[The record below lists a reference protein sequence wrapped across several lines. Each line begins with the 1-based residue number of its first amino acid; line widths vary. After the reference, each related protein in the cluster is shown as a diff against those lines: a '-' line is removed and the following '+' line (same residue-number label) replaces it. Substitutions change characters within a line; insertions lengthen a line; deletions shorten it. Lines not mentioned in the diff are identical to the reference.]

1 MRRFVGTL
9 FIALVAAA
17 VLSGTAPAKEG
28 GVELSSTP
36 VGMSSGDPWTPELRL
51 IEGAPELL
59 AQAKPGIT
67 IRNADNGATRTFD
80 ATSTADPQVWN
91 VRVVFPS
98 GGWWVVEAFDGATG
112 RSYPIGGQWLIAEP
126 KGGSAPPAPSSDG
139 TAAGGSFPVWP
150 VTGGA
155 LGFLFAAVGAA
166 LFLRRQRFGLSH

>member
-1 MRRFVGTL
+1 MRRFVGSL

-51 IEGAPELL
+51 IDGAPELL

-67 IRNADNGATRTFD
+67 IRSVDTGATRTFD
-80 ATSTADPQVWN
+80 AAPTADPQVWN

-98 GGWWVVEAFDGATG
+98 GGWWLVEAFDGATG
-112 RSYPIGGQWLIAEP
+112 RSYSIGGQWLISTP
-126 KGGSAPPAPSSDG
+126 KGAPAAPAPSSDA
-139 TAAGGSFPVWP
+139 TAGGSFPVWP

-155 LGFLFAAVGAA
+155 LAFLFAAVGAA
-166 LFLRRQRFGLSH
+166 LFFRRQRFGLSH

>member
-1 MRRFVGTL
+1 MRRFVGALLIT
-9 FIALVAAA
+9 LVAAA
-17 VLSGTAPAKEG
+17 VLSGTASAKEG

-36 VGMSSGDPWTPELRL
+36 VGMSSGDPWTPQLQL
-51 IEGAPELL
+51 VDGTPELL
-59 AQAKPGIT
+59 AQAKPGVP
-67 IRNADNGATRTFD
+67 IRNVDTEAKRTFA

-98 GGWWVVEAFDGATG
+98 GGWWLVEAFDGVTG

-126 KGGSAPPAPSSDG
+126 KGVSAPPAASSDG
-139 TAAGGSFPVWP
+139 TAGGSFPVWP

-155 LGFLFAAVGAA
+155 LAFFFALVGAA